1 MLGGCHNGAFGN
13 TMPRLKQKKFWLYP
27 CTMAILAL
35 VLAVPAG
42 YCAAAEAPGASADQ
56 DSYPRI
62 TAMETAILGKSYSGD
77 VLSARLARM
86 EVKAFGKAS
95 DGADLSD
102 RTDSL
107 QSYVETTL
115 HKQMVVPGP
124 GYQGPE
130 EDDAQPSSVGAS
142 GRVEQSDAAGAPE
155 AKSASYPRVTA
166 LEQAILEQTY
176 DGEALSDRLGRME
189 VKAFG
194 KAMPDSALGDRTD
207 ALEDYAEKKLHKKI
221 LGQSST
227 TVDSAQ
233 SGAASA
239 GAGGGGSF
247 LSKMGSA
254 LLGIPMNGMPASGG
268 QSFFVPGI
276 GPFAGVRARPRS
288 AVESQGA
295 AQAPQASHQP
305 TAADQAII
313 EAATPPAPAVRL
325 ATKVAWC
332 EHKVFGQVAYD
343 KHLTDRLN
351 LLNDALKFDPGK
363 KGLDLMDDI
372 DKLIKAAAA
381 IDQSSGA
388 K

>member
-27 CTMAILAL
+27 CTLAILAL

-42 YCAAAEAPGASADQ
+42 YCAEAEAQGASADQ

-62 TAMETAILGKSYSGD
+62 SAMETAILGKSYSGD

-142 GRVEQSDAAGAPE
+142 GRVEQTDAAGAPE

-176 DGEALSDRLGRME
+176 DGEALGDRLGRME

-233 SGAASA
+233 PGAASA

-363 KGLDLMDDI
+363 KGLDLMDDS

-381 IDQSSGA
+381 LDQSSGA